1 MIKIAN
7 TEDFGFVCMCAV
19 RYCLGR
25 RTYAPGTVMGFIKTF
40 IPALG
45 DKTLYVMAR
54 DISEADNL
62 GDAEIDAPMW
72 AEFLGEIREEQKRR
86 KNKLKP
92 CPFCGGDAEINVDH
106 EGVEDTEKRHW
117 AYTVVCNRCCA
128 TSGHTYLPEKA
139 REAWNRRAEHE

>member
-7 TEDFGFVCMCAV
+7 AEDFGFVCVCAV

-40 IPALG
+40 LPALD

-54 DISEADNL
+54 DIAEADNL

-72 AEFLGEIREEQKRR
+72 VEFLGKIREEQKRR
-86 KNKLKP
+86 KNN
-92 CPFCGGDAEINVDH
+92 E
-106 EGVEDTEKRHW
+106 
-117 AYTVVCNRCCA
+117 
-128 TSGHTYLPEKA
+128 
-139 REAWNRRAEHE
+139 